1 MCICMCICMRTYIY
15 THIYTHIHM
24 KTWEAL
30 PCMKWP
36 GWPLWCCGAIVLPSC
51 WKHSCCCADMLLRL
65 CAVSQSVKLSVRHRP
80 CVVQQL
86 FKRKNCVPKWKETQQ
101 VRRVPKCE
109 LHVRCACINHWAFL
123 LKAMLFQFGLCVFWS
138 CASQL
143 LETLFQQHPT
153 TSKKLRV
160 FSIGMFYFN
169 NLGMFHPNIL
179 DMFFIVF
186 YRLPGQNFMDLYH
199 ILATYSL
206 GSPNM
211 PIVALIAL
219 HVGNLRPPK
228 P

>member
-1 MCICMCICMRTYIY
+1 M
-15 THIYTHIHM
+15 
-24 KTWEAL
+24 
-30 PCMKWP
+30 
-36 GWPLWCCGAIVLPSC
+36 
-51 WKHSCCCADMLLRL
+51 
-65 CAVSQSVKLSVRHRP
+65 RHRP

-186 YRLPGQNFMDLYH
+186 LQTTRPKFHGPVSYL
-199 ILATYSL
+199 
-206 GSPNM
+206 
-211 PIVALIAL
+211 
-219 HVGNLRPPK
+219 GNLQPGKPQHAHSGPHSPPCREPK
-228 P
+228 TSKTIKIPTIQGSQLCTQPAAQETPKINEIGWVKNRLGIF